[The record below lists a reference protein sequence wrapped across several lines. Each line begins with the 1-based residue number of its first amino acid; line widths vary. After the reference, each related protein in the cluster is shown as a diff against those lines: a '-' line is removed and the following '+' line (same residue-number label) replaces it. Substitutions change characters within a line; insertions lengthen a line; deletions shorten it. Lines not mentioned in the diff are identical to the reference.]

1 MNTNLSS
8 VLGILSEVETARKEG
23 CRRVCELLLLDTT
36 STIARI
42 LVENEQRLG
51 AFDTTLLEKVAKTVE
66 DHNIKRNITD
76 WPFEHFWGNPYEPRH
91 SKLLGYF
98 VNPDEEHR
106 CGAFLLGKLFVV
118 LKESKI
124 LPNDEQFI
132 ADDCRVSQP
141 EYIDLLIERDCEN
154 GKFAIIIENKINWAK
169 DQWKQLQRYVESVI
183 NRGFGAKQI
192 YVLYLPLTSYKNP
205 DPNDL
210 DTIKKL
216 CVNYEKITFET
227 HIRKWL
233 EKAINEEPDLECPAA
248 MHDGMRENLSH
259 YLNLIKFLINKQKE
273 LKMNHELL
281 KQLAEAEKRNRLPT
295 WSQVESLQKSAV
307 ELKQCLESVLRGKLL
322 LEIQR
327 ILQEQHVVVWLC
339 LESEPTEKI
348 SVIDAY
354 DERFGD
360 SVDLCVHA
368 DANVSVCFGGNNDGF
383 WLGYMRSGSSDNQ
396 KRVEPFILSEA
407 QSCIKS
413 SEGND
418 KTWYAWVWRKE
429 ITYGNCLANSS
440 SIADKLVDMRN
451 RLVDRLK
458 KKDVGS

>member
-1 MNTNLSS
+1 
-8 VLGILSEVETARKEG
+8 
-23 CRRVCELLLLDTT
+23 
-36 STIARI
+36 
-42 LVENEQRLG
+42 
-51 AFDTTLLEKVAKTVE
+51 
-66 DHNIKRNITD
+66 
-76 WPFEHFWGNPYEPRH
+76 
-91 SKLLGYF
+91 
-98 VNPDEEHR
+98 
-106 CGAFLLGKLFVV
+106 
-118 LKESKI
+118 
-124 LPNDEQFI
+124 
-132 ADDCRVSQP
+132 
-141 EYIDLLIERDCEN
+141 
-154 GKFAIIIENKINWAK
+154 
-169 DQWKQLQRYVESVI
+169 
-183 NRGFGAKQI
+183 
-192 YVLYLPLTSYKNP
+192 
-205 DPNDL
+205 
-210 DTIKKL
+210 
-216 CVNYEKITFET
+216 
-227 HIRKWL
+227 L
-233 EKAINEEPDLECPAA
+233 EKALNEEPDLECPAA

-327 ILQEQHVVVWLC
+327 ILQEQHVNVWLC

-348 SVIDAY
+348 SAVDAY

-368 DANVSVCFGGNNDGF
+368 DANVNVCFGGNNDGF

-396 KRVEPFILSEA
+396 KKVEPFILSEA
-407 QSCIKS
+407 QSRIKS

-429 ITYGNCLANSS
+429 ITYGNCLDNSS
-440 SIADKLVDMRN
+440 RIAELLVDMRK

-458 KKDVGS
+458 RKDVRS